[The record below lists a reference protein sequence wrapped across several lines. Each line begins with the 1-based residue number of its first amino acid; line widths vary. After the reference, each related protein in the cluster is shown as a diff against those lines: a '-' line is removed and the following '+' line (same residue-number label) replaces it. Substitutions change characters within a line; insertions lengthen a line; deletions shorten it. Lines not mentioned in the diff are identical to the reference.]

1 PDEASEA
8 VDDITNSS
16 EEQLSARVFF
26 KRNDDFLTLSTAT
39 EAIFPED
46 DNGPGAIE
54 LGVPYFIDKQL
65 EGPWGNN
72 GRNYMMGPF
81 NVGESPATR
90 ADIFIQGLRSLNR
103 ISNSEHDQNFSDLE
117 EEQVISLLE
126 Q

>member
-1 PDEASEA
+1 
-8 VDDITNSS
+8 
-16 EEQLSARVFF
+16 
-26 KRNDDFLTLSTAT
+26 
-39 EAIFPED
+39 
-46 DNGPGAIE
+46 
-54 LGVPYFIDKQL
+54 QL

-126 Q
+126 QCEADELDMGGMSSAQFFQLLRTATIEGVYSDPVYGGNRNKEGWRMKEYP